1 MSSVSAIVLAAGF
14 ARRMQ
19 QKQKLLLPLQQKPIL
34 AWVLESLA
42 ALPLGETI
50 VVVQSTAPFRHLLT
64 SFPVHWVENPE
75 AESGLARSIQYG
87 IRTASD
93 AATGY
98 LFVLGDMPKVQP
110 RTYATLLHQHD
121 RFPDRILVP
130 RYHGQRGNPVLF
142 PTRFRDALL
151 QLSGDQ
157 GARPLLQRY
166 ADQVRWLDLDDPG
179 ILIDVDTEAD
189 YQHLLQQS

>member
-14 ARRMQ
+14 ARRMK

-34 AWVLESLA
+34 AWVLESLVA
-42 ALPLGETI
+42 
-50 VVVQSTAPFRHLLT
+50 APFRHLLT
-64 SFPVHWVENPE
+64 SFPIRWIENPE
-75 AESGLARSIQYG
+75 AECGLARSIQYG
-87 IRTASD
+87 VRTASD

-110 RTYATLLHQHD
+110 RTYATLLRQHD
-121 RFPDRILVP
+121 QFPDRILVP

-142 PTRFRDALL
+142 PACFRDALL

-157 GARPLLQRY
+157 GARSLLQRY
-166 ADQVRWLDLDDPG
+166 AARIRWIDLDDPG
-179 ILIDVDTEAD
+179 ILIDVDTDED
-189 YQHLLQQS
+189 YQNLLQQS